1 MRLFAMLALV
11 LPLAA
16 CGGGGASPSGGGGTE
31 LEVTVWSSGRDGPST
46 SHKITCPGDE
56 RCDRLL
62 ALPARVFAPVPAG
75 IGCTQ
80 IYGGPDVAEVHGTI
94 EGRRIDSTFKRTD
107 GCETNRWNQASFLF
121 SE

>member
-1 MRLFAMLALV
+1 MRVFVLLALV

-16 CGGGGASPSGGGGTE
+16 CGGGASSSGGATE
-31 LEVTVWSSGRDGPST
+31 LEVTLWSGGRDGPST
-46 SHKITCPGDE
+46 THRITCPGDE

-62 ALPARVFAPVPAG
+62 ALPARVFEPVPAG

-94 EGRRIDSTFKRTD
+94 DGRKVDATFKRTD
-107 GCETNRWNQASFLF
+107 GCEIARWNQAAFLF
-121 SE
+121 SK